1 MSEVGVNP
9 ATLLSITAVADLFG
23 RIFCGLV
30 IDSMDVPMHATYGG
44 ALLITAG
51 SILALPAAQ
60 VAMLQTGGK
69 NPSGRETD
77 VLYVWP
83 SNYLRNHLV
92 LFTCKSGL
100 NKIQ

>member
-23 RIFCGLV
+23 RILCGLV

-60 VAMLQTGGK
+60 VYLRTRGK
-69 NPSGRETD
+69 NFSGSVAD

-83 SNYLRNHLV
+83 SNYLRNRSALYV
-92 LFTCKSGL
+92 
-100 NKIQ
+100 Q

>member
-1 MSEVGVNP
+1 MNP

-23 RIFCGLV
+23 RILCGLV

-60 VAMLQTGGK
+60 VIILQAESK
-69 NPSGRETD
+69 NSSVSIGSGR
-77 VLYVWP
+77 
-83 SNYLRNHLV
+83 SNSDN
-92 LFTCKSGL
+92 FCMKTT
-100 NKIQ
+100 N